1 MTDERIAEARAR
13 CEAATKGPWD
23 YGTPGKQRAAAKAT
37 GVACLV
43 SNAVVVIAGM
53 RPVATMTRAYRT
65 AEVDAAWIATACND
79 LPDALDDLA
88 ELRERVRLLEAVAE
102 AANDL
107 YPIWTSPFGG
117 AVCEHESILALFR
130 ALAAASDGQ
139 KVVEIDQ
146 LEKEKGHAGQK

>member
-1 MTDERIAEARAR
+1 MTDARTAEARAR

-37 GVACLV
+37 GVVALV

-53 RPVATMTRAYRT
+53 RPVATMTQAYRT

-88 ELRERVRLLEAVAE
+88 ELRERVRLLEAVAV
-102 AANDL
+102 AAVEVDRECRN
-107 YPIWTSPFGG
+107 
-117 AVCEHESILALFR
+117 CEVEWPVVLTLNT
-130 ALAAASDGQ
+130 ALAAAGYG
-139 KVVEIDQ
+139 
-146 LEKEKGHAGQK
+146 KEAPDAHA